1 MRRFALARCLAPA
14 SLLLLGCS
22 AAPPP
27 PLPPPAPSPTFVVGE
42 PAPLL
47 SHEQMIEWGVN
58 WPDAGLYSIKNAAGR
73 RFFMEGGERI
83 FLPSPAPCSQ
93 FSLPALDRPRG
104 RHARHALDG
113 DVVRRLAVHAR
124 ERAHRHEHRRRELSM
139 P

>member
-27 PLPPPAPSPTFVVGE
+27 RLPPPAPSPTFVVGE

-47 SHEQMIEWGVN
+47 SHEQMIDWGVN

-73 RFFMEGGERI
+73 RYFMEGGSTK
-83 FLPSPAPCSQ
+83 PSWVLFALSCPM
-93 FSLPALDRPRG
+93 FSLRQGARQAPRATRQARPG
-104 RHARHALDG
+104 R
-113 DVVRRLAVHAR
+113 
-124 ERAHRHEHRRRELSM
+124 
-139 P
+139 